1 MTTDR
6 PQLPPAY
13 WANQI
18 RADLR
23 RRRGI
28 ETETEMDEGND
39 DE

>member
-23 RRRGI
+23 RRR
-28 ETETEMDEGND
+28 EEARDDVTENEEME
-39 DE
+39 